1 MQVKLVSN
9 FKIRRK
15 GLEKTNGFSGAEGV
29 KVGLEWLFERGGKKG
44 RGF

>member
-1 MQVKLVSN
+1 MQVKIISN

-29 KVGLEWLFERGGKKG
+29 KVGLEWLFERGGKNATD
-44 RGF
+44 F